1 VVETFPPRA
10 FYLLDMKSIWKYR
23 NDNDATDGGDDSPKI
38 ITLEKSSDS
47 LPQGNR
53 IYFYSDV
60 NKDSILNLNR
70 QIDDLTRQMKMIQF
84 GFNLSKPPRIE
95 LHICSDGGDIFAGM
109 ATVDKIVDNPIPVDT
124 YCEGMV
130 ASAATLLSSVGD
142 RRYIS
147 KSSCMLI
154 HQISSGLWGNYMQ
167 FKDEMKNLELL
178 MSLVKSVYLKKT
190 KFEKKELDELLN
202 HDLCL
207 GSQQCLDYGLVDEI
221 L

>member
-1 VVETFPPRA
+1 
-10 FYLLDMKSIWKYR
+10 MKSNWKYQ
-23 NDNDATDGGDDSPKI
+23 NNNEPVDVDDSPKI

-60 NKDSILNLNR
+60 NKESILNLNR

-84 GFNLSKPPRIE
+84 GFNLPEPPRIE
-95 LHICSDGGDIFAGM
+95 LHICSDGGDVFAGM
-109 ATVDKIVDNPIPVDT
+109 AAVDKIVDNPIPIDT
-124 YCEGMV
+124 YCEGLV

-142 RRYIS
+142 KRYIS

-154 HQISSGLWGNYMQ
+154 HQVSSGLWGNYMQ
-167 FKDEMKNLELL
+167 FKDEIKNLELL
-178 MSLVKSVYLKKT
+178 MNLIKGVYLKKT
-190 KFEKKELDELLN
+190 RFNPIELDDILS
-202 HDLCL
+202 HDLCMVA
-207 GSQQCLDYGLVDEI
+207 QQCIDYGLVDVI

>member
-1 VVETFPPRA
+1 
-10 FYLLDMKSIWKYR
+10 MKSNWKYH
-23 NDNDATDGGDDSPKI
+23 NNSEPVDVDDSPKI

-60 NKDSILNLNR
+60 NKESILNLNR

-84 GFNLSKPPRIE
+84 GFNLPNPPRIE

-109 ATVDKIVDNPIPVDT
+109 AAVDKIVDNPIPVDT

-154 HQISSGLWGNYMQ
+154 HQVSSGLWGNYMQ
-167 FKDEMKNLELL
+167 FKDELKNLELL
-178 MSLVKSVYLKKT
+178 MSLIKSVYLKKT
-190 KFEKKELDELLN
+190 KFKLVELDELLS
-202 HDLCL
+202 HDLCM
-207 GSQQCLDYGLVDEI
+207 GAKQCLEYGLVDEI